1 MLQPQAAHR
10 VRLVS
15 PPCTVG
21 ITDGSERGDYVP
33 QAHLLQVL
41 RRPHHVVNLMFQY
54 YPDLAGWPT
63 QGVKWHGFFRN
74 NQLNQGDGYF
84 PLVLEDGGPWGRL
97 YLKQIEDVR
106 AHGQEPQL
114 TLTLHCDTADEVL
127 VRIAQSLAPFGP
139 MRIRINHECN
149 GVWFYFNQRWSY
161 KQVSDFFIR
170 FHHILH
176 EHAPLVKT
184 VACFNGPGD
193 AYKQPDPEANR
204 GRLREDELLPMFRV
218 ADIVSFDQYASL
230 HYGWPDP
237 TFDPANPKDYFTL
250 PFEIWWELLHKFH
263 AQIGAAL
270 GRPVDVEIHEIN
282 EDAELIGYDA
292 QAAWV
297 TRFYNEAL
305 RQRLPWLTNIT
316 YYMFRDRGGLGLEQE
331 DVDDPNRFRELPALA
346 AYREAIAD
354 PYFGMR
360 TARGL
365 PVRDA
370 EPVISRWRG
379 PTDAEGAEYEFQLPP
394 GATRFNL
401 RLPAVPVYLVGTAG
415 RWVVKESGSERV
427 LLTIQ
432 DFKGGPARIHLF
444 ALPRDGRNN
453 LSSAYVETI
462 AKPPALE
469 PAG

>member
-1 MLQPQAAHR
+1 
-10 VRLVS
+10 
-15 PPCTVG
+15 
-21 ITDGSERGDYVP
+21 
-33 QAHLLQVL
+33 
-41 RRPHHVVNLMFQY
+41 
-54 YPDLAGWPT
+54 
-63 QGVKWHGFFRN
+63 
-74 NQLNQGDGYF
+74 
-84 PLVLEDGGPWGRL
+84 
-97 YLKQIEDVR
+97 
-106 AHGQEPQL
+106 
-114 TLTLHCDTADEVL
+114 
-127 VRIAQSLAPFGP
+127 
-139 MRIRINHECN
+139 
-149 GVWFYFNQRWSY
+149 
-161 KQVSDFFIR
+161 
-170 FHHILH
+170 
-176 EHAPLVKT
+176 
-184 VACFNGPGD
+184 
-193 AYKQPDPEANR
+193 
-204 GRLREDELLPMFRV
+204 MFRV

-305 RQRLPWLTNIT
+305 RHRLPWLTNIT

-365 PVRDA
+365 PGRDA